1 MEGREG
7 RKEGRKGRRRR
18 TNPKFELLKFGLKF
32 VDWAG
37 ISLLSWSDT
46 PS

>member
-1 MEGREG
+1 MGG
-7 RKEGRKGRRRR
+7 KVGMEGRKGRRRR